1 MDFETTFIILV
12 MLIGFV
18 AWKTVPRIVA
28 RVPFVEAGE
37 VVQWLQKDEIG
48 VVIDVRSHGEYI
60 GEGGHIAGAI
70 NLPYG
75 YIADR
80 LKELSSELAALK
92 DQPVL
97 IAAGG
102 DNLAAHS
109 ARLLRKAGFSNIA
122 ILKGGMKR
130 WNSMALPV
138 EKGLP
143 PDSEI
148 RMD

>member
-18 AWKTVPRIVA
+18 AWKSVPRIVA
-28 RVPFVEAGE
+28 RVPFVEPGE
-37 VVQWLQKDEIG
+37 VIQWLQKDEIG

-60 GEGGHIAGAI
+60 GDGGHIAGAI

-75 YIADR
+75 YLADR
-80 LKELSSELAALK
+80 LKEASSDISALK
-92 DQPVL
+92 DQAVL
-97 IAAGG
+97 VAAGG

-109 ARLLRKAGFSNIA
+109 ARLLRKAGFTNIA

-130 WNSMALPV
+130 WSNMGLPV

>member
-1 MDFETTFIILV
+1 MDFETTFIIAV
-12 MLIGFV
+12 MLIGYLG
-18 AWKTVPRIVA
+18 WKFTPRIIA
-28 RVPFVEAGE
+28 RVPFVEPGE

-48 VVIDVRSHGEYI
+48 VVVDVRSHGEYI

-75 YIADR
+75 YLADR
-80 LKELSSELAALK
+80 LKEFSHEFEELK
-92 DQPVL
+92 NQPVL
-97 IAAGG
+97 VAAGG
-102 DNLAAHS
+102 DNLGAHS

-130 WNSMALPV
+130 WNNMALPV

-143 PDSEI
+143 PDSEV